1 MRLIL
6 LFLAFFFSFNEVI
19 DSTRPDLHLILSSDE
34 LRKYLDTDSND
45 AVPDYDLTQVI
56 HYKGKRSINSPQ
68 KNFFLSA
75 FGKHMELKLKHN
87 SDVIANDGLTVER
100 KTSEGLLSK
109 EIHFPKEE
117 FYVGHVTSDSGSH
130 VALRETERK
139 GQLRGAILMDEHFYQ
154 LKPLTDDLHERAS
167 LNGSGY
173 HVIYRRSVKSIARR
187 RKKAS
192 PLTVPKKPLS
202 ILVQDET
209 IQQDQDN
216 VSVGPFFI
224 EAMLTADKTTCD
236 FYGNETLDYLL
247 DTANLVSRLYKDP
260 SIGVNVTWVLVK
272 VFLVEGFDPLL
283 DFTTNHVTSASQYLH
298 KFRRWSSIRN
308 TPNGAREH
316 FDLAAFLSRRICGLG
331 DCYLD
336 GLAAYNVPCSDWGV
350 SIDDARGLTAAFT
363 LAHEMAHNL
372 GVGHDSGKD
381 CSGGFIMHSTQ
392 SSGPNAFRWSPCSSH
407 RMKEIFRDNICFQN
421 KPPHELP
428 SPPLPPG
435 YLSSS
440 DKQGQ
445 MAQGPEFRACP
456 LPALS
461 VSCGPLYCI
470 TQGGGSCYSR
480 GAPVAEGTV
489 CGYRKWCRAGE
500 CSDVGSGFPAPQDG
514 GWSSWGTYGGCSRTC
529 GGGVKYR
536 SRKCN
541 NPQPKY
547 FGKGCKGS
555 SKGHYMMCNTQDCAV
570 ENFRQKQC
578 EEHNTKSKKYSAHL
592 PGGVRNCRLACASG
606 SKWYYFGDVKDGT
619 RCGKNQYEYD
629 VCIGGICKN
638 VGCDKNWALQRF
650 MIDVYIAEGMVARV
664 SYQRILIG
672 RTIAPTGQYLLSKQA
687 TRISYPVPP
696 LPPVYLTSRDKQCQ
710 MAQGPE
716 FRACPLQA
724 LSVSCGPLYCI
735 TQGGGSCYSRGAPV
749 AEGTVC
755 GYRKWCRAGEC
766 SDVGSGFPAPQDGG
780 WSSWGTYGGCSRTCG
795 GGVKY
800 RSRKCNN
807 PQPKY
812 FGKGC
817 KGSSKGHYM
826 MCNTQD
832 CAVENFRQKQCEE
845 HNTKSKKYS
854 AHLPGGVRNC
864 RLACASGS
872 KWYYFGDVKDGTRCG
887 KNQYEYDVC
896 IGGICKNVGCDK
908 KLGSAKVYD
917 RCLHCGG
924 NGSSCILSEDTYRKD
939 YRTYGQYNGDTMVII
954 PQGAT
959 NVWIHE
965 LGNTINFLSIA
976 SNQTGKYYV
985 PVPSWT
991 GTHYAAG
998 TEIYHSMKSYH
1009 DAEEIYI
1016 RGPTNEAL
1024 QAKFVYSGRQRN
1036 PGVYYIFYS
1045 PGIGNGTKFV
1055 WRQELK
1061 ESCSATCAG
1070 GIQTIRITCN
1080 REDDGSQVS
1089 LDYCD
1094 ISTKPA
1100 ESIPCNLAPCPKQ
1113 FEDGVWSVC
1122 STKCGGGLQYRNLT
1136 CVQVVSKDSTLVL
1149 PNSECSHLS
1158 KPKTMQECNQV
1169 DCLPDWVT
1177 GNWTRCSDVCG
1188 GGTKSRSVECKKKLR
1203 NGELVTLAHA
1213 DCEGINTEK
1222 PVSVMQCISKPCSE
1236 WKVQYPCVT
1245 CGGLN
1250 NMSYVPVGCFRD
1262 RNTGVRPL
1270 PELLS
1275 SYRYHIDWNRVN
1287 LMVEKCAQDAWAKQF
1302 PVFGVQY
1309 YAECWSGPSGYLT
1322 YDKDGPNLDGCWQG
1336 VGKGWN
1342 NYVYA
1347 FTNLVV
1353 EPVVDC
1359 IDTVTNQ
1366 TITEDLCSSPK
1377 PHVRMKL
1384 CSQVCSAR

>member
-19 DSTRPDLHLILSSDE
+19 DSTRPDLHLILTSDE

-68 KNFFLSA
+68 KNVFLSA

-87 SDVIANDGLTVER
+87 GDVIANDGLTVER
-100 KTSEGLLSK
+100 RTSEGLLSK

-117 FYVGHVTSDSGSH
+117 FYVGHVTSDPGSH
-130 VALRETERK
+130 VALREIERK

-173 HVIYRRSVKSIARR
+173 HVIYRRSVKSIARG

-192 PLTVPKKPLS
+192 PITVPKKPPS
-202 ILVQDET
+202 ILVQDEP

-216 VSVGPFFI
+216 VSMGPFFI

-283 DFTTNHVTSASQYLH
+283 DFTTNHVTSASQYLY

-308 TPNGAREH
+308 TPNGATEH
-316 FDLAAFLSRRICGLG
+316 FDLGAFLSRRICGLG

-336 GLAAYNVPCSDWGV
+336 GLAAYNVPCNDWGV

-363 LAHEMAHNL
+363 VAHEMAHNL

-392 SSGPNAFRWSPCSSH
+392 SSGPNAFRWSPCSRH

-435 YLSSS
+435 YLTSR
-440 DKQGQ
+440 DKQCQ

-536 SRKCN
+536 SRECN

-578 EEHNTKSKKYSAHL
+578 EEHNTESKKYSVHF
-592 PGGVRNCRLACASG
+592 PGGVRNCKLACASG
-606 SKWYYFGDVKDGT
+606 SKGYYFGDVKDGT
-619 RCGKNQYEYD
+619 RCGQN
-629 VCIGGICKN
+629 
-638 VGCDKNWALQRF
+638 R
-650 MIDVYIAEGMVARV
+650 
-664 SYQRILIG
+664 
-672 RTIAPTGQYLLSKQA
+672 
-687 TRISYPVPP
+687 
-696 LPPVYLTSRDKQCQ
+696 
-710 MAQGPE
+710 
-716 FRACPLQA
+716 
-724 LSVSCGPLYCI
+724 
-735 TQGGGSCYSRGAPV
+735 
-749 AEGTVC
+749 
-755 GYRKWCRAGEC
+755 
-766 SDVGSGFPAPQDGG
+766 
-780 WSSWGTYGGCSRTCG
+780 
-795 GGVKY
+795 
-800 RSRKCNN
+800 
-807 PQPKY
+807 
-812 FGKGC
+812 
-817 KGSSKGHYM
+817 
-826 MCNTQD
+826 
-832 CAVENFRQKQCEE
+832 
-845 HNTKSKKYS
+845 
-854 AHLPGGVRNC
+854 
-864 RLACASGS
+864 
-872 KWYYFGDVKDGTRCG
+872 
-887 KNQYEYDVC
+887 YEYDVC

-939 YRTYGQYNGDTMVII
+939 YRKYGQYSGDTMVII

-976 SNQTGKYYV
+976 SNKTGKYYV
-985 PVPSWT
+985 PIPSWT

-1036 PGVYYIFYS
+1036 PGVYHIFYS

-1061 ESCSATCAG
+1061 ESCSASCAG

-1080 REDDGSQVS
+1080 REDDGSKVS
-1089 LDYCD
+1089 PDYCD

-1122 STKCGGGLQYRNLT
+1122 SKICGGGLQYRNLT

-1158 KPKTMQECNQV
+1158 KPKTMQECNQI

-1188 GGTKSRSVECKKKLR
+1188 GGTKSRSVECKKRLR

-1213 DCEGINTEK
+1213 DCDGISTEK

-1262 RNTGVRPL
+1262 RNAGVRPL

-1309 YAECWSGPSGYLT
+1309 YAECWSGRSGYLT